1 MAVQISELANSHS
14 QGFGG
19 SDAQHWL
26 SAGRNGVLSVTA
38 KERIKDVKWHR
49 ISTFNANTDAQKAG
63 HDFEDKIGN
72 IYPHFEKEK
81 KLSKVLR
88 KTFKFETYA
97 HADFF
102 NEGNVYECKFV
113 QKDIER
119 VLKQYQAQLQ
129 WYYMLGADNVYIIHG
144 KGGID
149 EGIAT
154 IEDINIVKVPQ
165 DKILQKEIL
174 QGLKIAQEY
183 YDKLPGNE
191 FEEISKDAELDNLCE
206 EVGNLQGA
214 LNDIESQIKEKK
226 EKIFQLMKE
235 KEIDKIS
242 TENCNITY
250 LCGGVRKTFD
260 STKFKKDH
268 PDIYNEYIKET
279 LATDTIRISINN

>member
-1 MAVQISELANSHS
+1 MAVQLSELANSHS
-14 QGFGG
+14 YGFGG

-26 SAGRNGVLSVTA
+26 SAGRNGVLSATA

-63 HDFEDKIGN
+63 HDFEEKIAN

-81 KLSKVLR
+81 RLEKVLR
-88 KTFKFETYA
+88 KTFKFYTYA

-113 QKDIER
+113 QKDIDK
-119 VLKQYQAQLQ
+119 VVKQYQAQLQ

-144 KGGID
+144 RGGVD

-154 IEDINIVKVPQ
+154 IEDINIIKVLQ
-165 DKILQKEIL
+165 DKQMQREIL

-183 YDKLPGNE
+183 YDKLPSNE
-191 FEEISKDAELDNLCE
+191 FEDIQEDAELDNLCE

-214 LNDIESQIKEKK
+214 WNDIESQIKEKK
-226 EKIFQLMKE
+226 EKILQLMKE
-235 KEIDKIS
+235 KEIDKVS

-250 LCGGVRKTFD
+250 LCGGVRKSFD

-279 LATDTIRISINN
+279 TTADTIRISINN

>member
-1 MAVQISELANSHS
+1 MAVQIAELANSHAY
-14 QGFGG
+14 GFGG

-63 HDFEDKIGN
+63 HDFEEKIGN
-72 IYPHFEKEK
+72 IYPHFEREKRISK
-81 KLSKVLR
+81 KLR
-88 KTFKFETYA
+88 KSFQFDTYA
-97 HADFF
+97 HADFY

-113 QKDIER
+113 QKDIDK

-144 KGGID
+144 RGGVD

-154 IEDINIVKVPQ
+154 IADINIVKVSQ
-165 DKILQKEIL
+165 DQSMQKEIL

-183 YDKLPGNE
+183 YDKLPNNE
-191 FEEISKDAELDNLCE
+191 FDEIQENAELDNLCE

-226 EKIFQLMKE
+226 EKILQLMKE
-235 KEIDKIS
+235 KEIDKVS
-242 TENCNITY
+242 SENCNITY
-250 LCGGVRKTFD
+250 LCGGVRKSFD
-260 STKFKKDH
+260 SVNFKKDH

-279 LATDTIRISINN
+279 VTADTIRISINC

>member
-1 MAVQISELANSHS
+1 MAVQFLELADSHS

-19 SDAQHWL
+19 SDAQHWA

-63 HDFEDKIGN
+63 HDFEEKIGK

-81 KLSKVLR
+81 KLEKVLR
-88 KTFKFETYA
+88 KSFKFYTYA
-97 HADFF
+97 HADFY

-113 QKDIER
+113 QKDIDK

-144 KGGID
+144 KGGVE

-154 IEDINIVKVPQ
+154 IKDINIVKVEQ
-165 DKILQKEIL
+165 DKTLQKEIL
-174 QGLKIAQEY
+174 QGLKIAQDF
-183 YDKLPGNE
+183 YDKLPNNE
-191 FEEISKDAELDNLCE
+191 FDEIKEDAELDNLCE

-226 EKIFQLMKE
+226 EKILQLMKD
-235 KEIDKIS
+235 KEIDKVL
-242 TENCNITY
+242 TENCNIAY
-250 LCGGVRKTFD
+250 LCGGVRKSFD
-260 STKFKKDH
+260 STKFKREH
-268 PDIYNEYIKET
+268 PDMYNEYIKET
-279 LATDTIRISINN
+279 ITNDTIRITIN

>member
-1 MAVQISELANSHS
+1 MAVQLSELANSHS

-49 ISTFNANTDAQKAG
+49 ISTFNANTDAQRAG
-63 HDFEDKIGN
+63 HDFEEKIAN

-81 KLSKVLR
+81 RLEKVLR
-88 KTFKFETYA
+88 KTFKFYTYA

-113 QKDIER
+113 QKDIDK
-119 VLKQYQAQLQ
+119 VVKQYQAQLQ

-144 KGGID
+144 RGGID

-154 IEDINIVKVPQ
+154 IEDINIVKVLQ
-165 DKILQKEIL
+165 DKQVQKEIL

-183 YDKLPGNE
+183 YDKLPANE
-191 FEEISKDAELDNLCE
+191 FDDIKKDAELDNLCE

-226 EKIFQLMKE
+226 EKILQLMKE
-235 KEIDKIS
+235 KEIDKVS

-250 LCGGVRKTFD
+250 LCAVVRKSFD

-268 PDIYNEYIKET
+268 PDMYNEYIKET
-279 LATDTIRISINN
+279 TTADTIRISINN